1 MLPPHISTVY
11 GDVVAF
17 SYPEDPSRGLVK
29 RVIGLPGDVIE
40 IKDGYVIRNGQI
52 LPESYVV
59 SRDRRT
65 ISELTVPADS
75 YYVLGDNRR
84 SRRIRAT
91 GALFP
96 RAISLGTPGSATGLR
111 TGLSSS
117 IRSGSYCNAMAI
129 LNRRSR
135 SRAQCDLC
143 FLSMASKLWWTPQLG
158 QRRGQVKR
166 DSRWKV

>member
-84 SRRIRAT
+84 SSTDSRDWGFVPAD
-91 GALFP
+91 
-96 RAISLGTPGSATGLR
+96 
-111 TGLSSS
+111 SSQGPYHWA
-117 IRSGSYCNAMAI
+117 R
-129 LNRRSR
+129 L
-135 SRAQCDLC
+135 AQLLA
-143 FLSMASKLWWTPQLG
+143 F
-158 QRRGQVKR
+158 GQV
-166 DSRWKV
+166 